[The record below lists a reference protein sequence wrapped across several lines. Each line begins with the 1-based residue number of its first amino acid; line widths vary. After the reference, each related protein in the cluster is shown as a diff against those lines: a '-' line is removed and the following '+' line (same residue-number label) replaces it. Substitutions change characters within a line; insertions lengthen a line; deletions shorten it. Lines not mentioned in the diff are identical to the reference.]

1 MIWPLFK
8 FLGQKL
14 SNFFV
19 GILVE
24 TMTPKGHFEINW
36 PLVGIVK
43 NIFISV
49 VSLKQTTSHPYLS
62 IRQILV
68 QIEILSYLWL
78 EANGKLSQ

>member
-1 MIWPLFK
+1 MIWPLFE

-36 PLVGIVK
+36 PLEGTVFEGFRNLK
-43 NIFISV
+43 NCFF
-49 VSLKQTTSHPYLS
+49 KNAAKNKT
-62 IRQILV
+62 
-68 QIEILSYLWL
+68 
-78 EANGKLSQ
+78 